1 MLKAF
6 RRWAGSTISRL
17 TKSFFTAFT
26 IAIIVAM
33 FAFFFLTRWR
43 FLWSPTGTTVLSA
56 VTWVITAAAA
66 FGALLGWLV
75 NLRAQRRGLP
85 SPSSNRWIV
94 VNVILTI
101 VTRILQP
108 TPTISPDDFSQ
119 LKFVITNTDQRSPD
133 VSPDVVRIAKGV
145 ELSETDPLKLAQGKL
160 ALKNFPAAIALFDK
174 AMEDPQKT
182 LADAH
187 FYKARALWA
196 MGKYDDALDE
206 ANRSLSF
213 RPMFSPALV
222 IKGASLRHLR
232 RFDEALS
239 ASSDAVNADP
249 HNESAWSTK
258 GGVLIELGDFE
269 GKKGRHRYEEALSAF
284 EIGIKVRSDFPQL
297 WNNKSIALHRLG
309 RDQEALA
316 AVNEALRLAPEYNDA
331 LLNKGTYLK
340 RLNRLGEAVELYRQ
354 LTVRNPSDAEAWNNL
369 GDAKEHNGDLPGA
382 LIDYDTAV
390 TLKPDF
396 PDALFNKGG
405 GLAELGRYDESI
417 APLQRACELRPSDYE
432 AEYMLAYSLN
442 KLGRK
447 KEALSALAVALK
459 VEPGY
464 KDATSLRR
472 GIIGHSK

>member
-1 MLKAF
+1 MKKL
-6 RRWAGSTISRL
+6 RRWVGRSISRL

-26 IAIIVAM
+26 IAIVVAM
-33 FAFFFLTRWR
+33 FAFFLLTRWR

-66 FGALLGWLV
+66 FGALLGWLA
-75 NLRAQRRGLP
+75 NIRAQRHGLP
-85 SPSSNRWIV
+85 SPSNNRWIV
-94 VNVILTI
+94 VNIILTI

-133 VSPDVVRIAKGV
+133 VSPDVARIAKGV
-145 ELSETDPLKLAQGKL
+145 ELSETDPLKLAEGKL

-174 AMEDPQKT
+174 AMEDPQKI

-196 MGKYDDALDE
+196 MENYTDAAKE
-206 ANRSLSF
+206 ADLSLSL

-222 IKGASLRHLR
+222 VKSASLRHLR
-232 RFDEALS
+232 RFDDALS
-239 ASSDAVNADP
+239 AANDAVNADP
-249 HNESAWSTK
+249 HNEGAWNAK
-258 GGVLIELGDFE
+258 GGALIALGDFE
-269 GKKGRHRYEEALSAF
+269 GDAGRHRYEEALAAF
-284 EIGIKVRSDFPQL
+284 EVGIKVRPDFPQL

-309 RDQEALA
+309 SDKEALEA
-316 AVNEALRLAPEYNDA
+316 INEALRLAPEYSDA

-340 RLNRLGEAVELYRQ
+340 KLNRLDEAVQLYSQ

-390 TLKPDF
+390 TLNPNYA
-396 PDALFNKGG
+396 DALVNQGG
-405 GLAELGRYDESI
+405 GFAELGRYDEAI
-417 APLQRACELRPSDYE
+417 APLQRACELRLSDYE
-432 AEYMLAYSLN
+432 AEYLLAYSFN
-442 KLGRK
+442 KLGRR
-447 KEALSALAVALK
+447 KEALSAIAKALK
-459 VEPGY
+459 VKPDY
-464 KDATSLRR
+464 KQAISLRQQ
-472 GIIGHSK
+472 IVGHSK